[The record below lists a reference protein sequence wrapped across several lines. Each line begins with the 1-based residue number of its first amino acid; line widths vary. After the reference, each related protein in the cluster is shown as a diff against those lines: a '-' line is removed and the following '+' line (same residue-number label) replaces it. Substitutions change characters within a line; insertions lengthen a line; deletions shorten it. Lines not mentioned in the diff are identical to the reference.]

1 MQKGTHPE
9 KPQINS
15 EALKANQEVG
25 YSANN
30 PEPAQMKDSVASDSD
45 GLHSALEYINH
56 HAAGQEEQGMSNYD
70 EQVFVAGTEDG
81 ITAELESSGVTTA
94 LSPQS
99 AVAKNTAKNQ
109 SAEGKHSELF

>member
-1 MQKGTHPE
+1 MQKGTHPQE
-9 KPQINS
+9 PQINS

-56 HAAGQEEQGMSNYD
+56 HGAGQEE
-70 EQVFVAGTEDG
+70 
-81 ITAELESSGVTTA
+81 
-94 LSPQS
+94 
-99 AVAKNTAKNQ
+99 
-109 SAEGKHSELF
+109 